1 MLKAALKQRN
11 YQIANPRIAGRRA
24 DTVLANV
31 WLAEGAP
38 IADVLTMLEFRH
50 RFELSSAECRAYA
63 FEILWATRQQME
75 ALEDHPKPT
84 PKETK
89 YALA

>member
-1 MLKAALKQRN
+1 VLKAALKRGH
-11 YQIANPRIAGRRA
+11 YQTANPRIAGRRA

-50 RFELSSAECRAYA
+50 RFELSAADCRAYA
-63 FEILWATRQQME
+63 VEILWAAQQQME

-84 PKETK
+84 PKETT